1 VKFYA
6 IIEPNLPGQCKKD
19 PRHPVQTP
27 EWKTGFFDFYSGAC
41 ERPKKGL
48 NLNVVQDRANHGGLF
63 REVPMLESRRHLL
76 MTIAGAAG
84 VLAVIPVAAAWPQSP
99 GSRPLPQ
106 PRPSPN
112 APNPNVPAG
121 IDGQLAKAPDERA
134 IARANQ
140 QELKA
145 DVSKLYEM
153 VTELKEQIE
162 KTDASSML
170 SVPVV
175 KKAQQIESLA
185 KQIKNLAKG

>member
-1 VKFYA
+1 MTLV
-6 IIEPNLPGQCKKD
+6 
-19 PRHPVQTP
+19 
-27 EWKTGFFDFYSGAC
+27 GA
-41 ERPKKGL
+41 G
-48 NLNVVQDRANHGGLF
+48 
-63 REVPMLESRRHLL
+63 
-76 MTIAGAAG
+76 G
-84 VLAVIPVAAAWPQSP
+84 VLALEPLLSAIQSN
-99 GSRPLPQ
+99 GVRPPPP

-121 IDGQLAKAPDERA
+121 IDGEIAKAPDQRA

-153 VTELKEQIE
+153 VSELKEQIE

-170 SVPVV
+170 SIPIV

>member
-1 VKFYA
+1 
-6 IIEPNLPGQCKKD
+6 
-19 PRHPVQTP
+19 
-27 EWKTGFFDFYSGAC
+27 
-41 ERPKKGL
+41 
-48 NLNVVQDRANHGGLF
+48 
-63 REVPMLESRRHLL
+63 MLESRRRLL
-76 MTIAGAAG
+76 MSMVGAGGLLGLKPLFAAMQTNG
-84 VLAVIPVAAAWPQSP
+84 V
-99 GSRPLPQ
+99 RPPPP

-121 IDGQLAKAPDERA
+121 IDGEIAKAPDQRA

-162 KTDASSML
+162 RTDASSIL